1 VFGRIEVQAYD
12 ELKFFNEMCIV
23 GKFEWLDPMRLES
36 MSAPDAGNGRSAGAL
51 MGSQDTRAPV
61 RRACRNLIKRDPHR
75 LFHVGRI
82 VRGARTTRARRI
94 LKQSIDASSEKAR
107 PPERYNSATNVKL
120 LRDVLIHHSGRSQQH
135 HNPSESTLT
144 DAHSDFF
151 ARLAIA
157 SLVNSSFVRQANN
170 GWPVSA
176 VYSRHIDTASNAVPC
191 VRRCYGAY
199 HRTSDKPT

>member
-1 VFGRIEVQAYD
+1 
-12 ELKFFNEMCIV
+12 MCIV

-51 MGSQDTRAPV
+51 MGSQDARAPV
-61 RRACRNLIKRDPHR
+61 RRTCRNLIKRDPHTCFTLAALCAMR
-75 LFHVGRI
+75 GRP
-82 VRGARTTRARRI
+82 GRRI

-107 PPERYNSATNVKL
+107 PPERTNSSTNVKL

-151 ARLAIA
+151 ARLAIV
-157 SLVNSSFVRQANN
+157 SLVNSSLVRQANN
-170 GWPVSA
+170 GWPVSV
-176 VYSRHIDTASNAVPC
+176 VYSRHIDTANNAVPYA
-191 VRRCYGAY
+191 RRCYGDAMVRTTAL
-199 HRTSDKPT
+199 RTSKPSRPG